1 MKIGMFA
8 NIATGLYI
16 FNFSSG
22 FEDQNVY
29 EIFNLV
35 ISFKMA
41 MWKGLPKT
49 NNGKWMQQENK
60 SRKMYQVL

>member
-1 MKIGMFA
+1 MFA
-8 NIATGLYI
+8 DIATGLYI

-29 EIFNLV
+29 EIFNSL

-41 MWKGLPKT
+41 M
-49 NNGKWMQQENK
+49 
-60 SRKMYQVL
+60 